1 MPDALID
8 AELYLFRAAA
18 ASQYEEEWAPD
29 EWTYVCRHGEARAH
43 FQDQMAEIKGRL
55 PDHDLVLCFGDSA
68 SFRYSLWPTYK
79 ANRKTNRKPAGY
91 GKLLE
96 WAKESAE
103 GRGWRVFKRVAP
115 PLGLGTMAEVE
126 GDDMLGL
133 AYAPGDVIV
142 SEDKDMLSLPGLH
155 LRGLGLLGGA
165 GELVEVSQAEADRW
179 FFTQTLTGDSA
190 DNYPGCSGIG
200 AVKAAKIL
208 EGLKDPVVMW
218 KHTLAAFIKAGHSEQ
233 FAITQAR
240 CARIL
245 RAGEYGWDAVTGESG
260 PILWTPPIL

>member
-103 GRGWRVFKRVAP
+103 GRGWRVF
-115 PLGLGTMAEVE
+115 TMAEVE
-126 GDDMLGL
+126 GDDVLGL

-155 LRGLGLLGGA
+155 LRA
-165 GELVEVSQAEADRW
+165 GEFVEVSQAEADRW
-179 FFTQTLTGDSA
+179 FFTQALTGDSA

-208 EGLKDPVVMW
+208 EGLEDPALMW

-245 RAGEYGWDAVTGESG
+245 RAGEFGESG

>member
-1 MPDALID
+1 
-8 AELYLFRAAA
+8 
-18 ASQYEEEWAPD
+18 
-29 EWTYVCRHGEARAH
+29 
-43 FQDQMAEIKGRL
+43 
-55 PDHDLVLCFGDSA
+55 VLCFGDSA

-91 GKLLE
+91 GVLMDWTKG
-96 WAKESAE
+96 AAG
-103 GRGWRVFKRVAP
+103 GRGWRVF
-115 PLGLGTMAEVE
+115 TMAEVE
-126 GDDMLGL
+126 GDDVLGL

-155 LRGLGLLGGA
+155 LRA
-165 GELVEVSQAEADRW
+165 GEFVEVSQAEADRW
-179 FFTQTLTGDSA
+179 FFTQALTGDSA

-245 RAGEYGWDAVTGESG
+245 RAGEFGESG
-260 PILWTPPIL
+260 PVLWVPPIL

>member
-18 ASQYEEEWAPD
+18 ASQYEDEWAPD

-43 FQDQMAEIKGRL
+43 FQDQMATVREAL
-55 PDHDLVLCFGDSA
+55 PDHQILLCFGDRT
-68 SFRYSLWPTYK
+68 SFRYSLWPNYK
-79 ANRKTNRKPAGY
+79 ANRKANRKPAGY
-91 GKLLE
+91 GELMK
-96 WAKESAE
+96 WAKESAA
-103 GRGWRVFKRVAP
+103 GRGWFVATLP
-115 PLGLGTMAEVE
+115 EVE
-126 GDDMLGL
+126 GDDVLGL
-133 AYAPGDVIV
+133 ACQPGDVIV

-155 LRGLGLLGGA
+155 LRA
-165 GELVEVSQAEADRW
+165 GEFVEVSQAEADRW
-179 FFTQTLTGDSA
+179 FFTQALTGDSA

-208 EGLKDPVVMW
+208 EGLEWPALMW
-218 KHTLAAFIKAGHSEQ
+218 ERTLAAFLKAGHSEQ

-245 RAGEYGWDAVTGESG
+245 RAGEFGESG
-260 PILWTPPIL
+260 PILWTPPCT